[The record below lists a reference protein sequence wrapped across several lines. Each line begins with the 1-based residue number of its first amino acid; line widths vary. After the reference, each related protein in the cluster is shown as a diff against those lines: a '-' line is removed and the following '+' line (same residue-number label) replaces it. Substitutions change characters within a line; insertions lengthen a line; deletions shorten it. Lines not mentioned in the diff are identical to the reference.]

1 MTRGTLARLPHGLL
15 QWGRGSS
22 AAEGILKRLDDVLE
36 DRLQWGRGSSAAEG
50 WPPTSPSRCR
60 ASSFNG
66 AAALQ
71 PRKGRVGGLQDQR
84 VARFNGAAA
93 LQPRKEWLI
102 QCDGYRVFALQWG
115 RGSSAAEGRA
125 VVQVQQ
131 HRVGV
136 ASMGPRLFS
145 RGRDIQGAFEGAF
158 CGFNGAAALQPRQGG
173 PQASGCQRSR
183 CFNGAAALQP
193 RKG

>member
-1 MTRGTLARLPHGLL
+1 MGRDQPGGEGFNGAAALQPRKVTRGTLARLPHGLL

-93 LQPRKEWLI
+93 LQPRKGHEHANSTIGW
-102 QCDGYRVFALQWG
+102 
-115 RGSSAAEGRA
+115 S
-125 VVQVQQ
+125 
-131 HRVGV
+131 

-145 RGRDIQGAFEGAF
+145 RGRAGPAGHRYA
-158 CGFNGAAALQPRQGG
+158 PRW
-173 PQASGCQRSR
+173 S
-183 CFNGAAALQP
+183 FNGAAALQP